1 MNLFKQKEKAPSSIS
16 HILIN
21 KQKSKFP
28 EPLISIRQLEEKD
41 INEVRQLLHDHF
53 NSLTLPAVIYW
64 SIQHIYDLLVIV
76 VINYI
81 FFLDLKKIFYF
92 LIIFLIYLY
101 IRAKLEFLNHI
112 RNDCPD
118 LENLYKSY
126 INVEGCNFWVAEV
139 FDNNFGSASRT
150 TCSDIHERE
159 KILLEQEEQERLL
172 GNEKGE
178 QEVKNSDEENNS
190 KYFKDASSKGGAF
203 ESGEESNEQKML
215 QKNGFNKGED
225 SGVSPNLYEAEKNGS
240 SNGDASQAT
249 NCEQSGTKRNV
260 VNMMDLEEC
269 TSRNYNDIYYK
280 VGNNS
285 PSGGG
290 GTGPNGDADGL
301 NASQGVGD
309 SLNDT
314 RDADN
319 TDGTSEVGSANG
331 TDEKGKGKKS
341 KVKHSKNG
349 KHSNNDPNG
358 KCDDE
363 EDKQKGNT
371 TTCDTN
377 HDSNGSNTQ
386 TVDHATD
393 LQNNPP
399 SGSEE
404 KTKLLCNIGDIA
416 NKDLIESRRTV
427 PFPLNEIRKNIFQSK
442 TNDDDDSTFRFVNRK
457 IVGCVGIVP
466 FKGDNSIAQLVRM
479 VVKKDNR
486 RMRIGSRLLTQLE
499 NFAHEQNYQ
508 ELKVFTNNLNTDS
521 LYFVKQNGFNLSQIV
536 RRGLMRGDL
545 LIWSKI
551 LNRDD
556 FYKFNSSGTNQYV
569 KSMNLGEY

>member
-1 MNLFKQKEKAPSSIS
+1 MNLFKQKEKTPSSIS

-21 KQKSKFP
+21 KQKGRFP

-159 KILLEQEEQERLL
+159 KVLLEQEEQEKLL
-172 GNEKGE
+172 NSDKGE
-178 QEVKNSDEENNS
+178 EEVKNSDEENNG
-190 KYFKDASSKGGAF
+190 KYMKDAPSKSGTF
-203 ESGEESNEQKML
+203 ESGEESNEAKML
-215 QKNGFNKGED
+215 QKNSFNKSKD
-225 SGVSPNLYEAEKNGS
+225 SIVSPNHSETEKDVTTE
-240 SNGDASQAT
+240 GDHENKNVNEAT
-249 NCEQSGTKRNV
+249 NSEQSGTKRNV
-260 VNMMDLEEC
+260 VNMMDLGEC
-269 TSRNYNDIYYK
+269 TSPNYNDIYYK
-280 VGNNS
+280 VSSNS
-285 PSGGG
+285 PRGV
-290 GTGPNGDADGL
+290 ADGL
-301 NASQGVGD
+301 NSAQGGGD
-309 SLNDT
+309 PLNDT
-314 RDADN
+314 EGAGKS
-319 TDGTSEVGSANG
+319 DGTLEVGTTNG
-331 TDEKGKGKKS
+331 TNEKEKGKKGKEN
-341 KVKHSKNG
+341 HGKNG
-349 KHSNNDPNG
+349 KHDKNSQNS

-363 EDKQKGNT
+363 VDEQKENIANS
-371 TTCDTN
+371 DNNHN
-377 HDSNGSNTQ
+377 HDNNESNSR
-386 TVDHATD
+386 TVDHTTD
-393 LQNNPP
+393 LQNNTL
-399 SGSEE
+399 SGSGE

-416 NKDLIESRRTV
+416 NKELIESRRTV
-427 PFPLNEIRKNIFQSK
+427 PYRLNEIGKNIFRSK
-442 TNDDDDSTFRFVNRK
+442 TNDDDDSTFRFVNKK

-551 LNRDD
+551 LNKDD
-556 FYKFNSSGTNQYV
+556 FYKFNSPGRNQYV